1 MSERGRGLRGPKQD
15 RALKPAG
22 VACGRPLA
30 ILPVGGMGIGRGDVS
45 PRGVSFF
52 LSDQKETKE
61 SLGEGLRMK
70 TLRLRL
76 VFSLPIPQTP

>member
-1 MSERGRGLRGPKQD
+1 MIEINFSLLVYRCERISP
-15 RALKPAG
+15 
-22 VACGRPLA
+22 CGA
-30 ILPVGGMGIGRGDVS
+30 
-45 PRGVSFF
+45 SFF

-61 SLGEGLRMK
+61 SLGEGLRVK